1 MAGRSLTRARRPT
14 MDDVA
19 REAGVSKA
27 TVSRVLA
34 GIEDSCTPET
44 AQRVRDCAAELGYV
58 LNSVAASLRSQ
69 QSFTV
74 GLILADVSNP
84 FFGAV
89 ASGIE
94 QRLFETGYSVVF
106 GNSNNSL
113 ATETAL
119 VKLLAER
126 RIDGLI
132 AAPSG
137 ATGKHLAAAA
147 KSGIKVVLVD
157 SDLPGAGFDCVTI
170 DNRQAARK
178 AISHLI
184 ELGHRRIAIVTGPC
198 EAIFDR
204 ERFEG
209 YREALQGAGIPFDDR
224 YVLKADLTAAGGE
237 QALERLLTLDP
248 RPTGL
253 FVSNNMMTLGVLTAL
268 GRTKLRVPKDL
279 ALIGFDDQP
288 WYGVFNPPLTAVSNP
303 AFELG
308 QVAADRLL
316 AAMSGANARPA
327 QRVLLNCDLVVR
339 QSTAPPGTKRRAA

>member
-1 MAGRSLTRARRPT
+1 
-14 MDDVA
+14 MDDIA
-19 REAGVSKA
+19 RAAGVSKA

-44 AQRVRDCAAELGYV
+44 AQRVRDRAEEIGYV

-113 ATETAL
+113 ATERAL
-119 VKLLAER
+119 VKVLAER

-137 ATGKHLAAAA
+137 STGAHLVAAA

-170 DNRQAARK
+170 DNRQAARN
-178 AISHLI
+178 AVAHLLA
-184 ELGHRRIAIVTGPC
+184 LGHRRIAIVTGPC
-198 EAIFDR
+198 EAVFDR
-204 ERFEG
+204 ERLEG
-209 YREALQGAGIPFDDR
+209 YRESIEEAGVRFDER
-224 YVLKADLTAAGGE
+224 LVLRADLTASGGE
-237 QALERLLTLDP
+237 HALEKLLELDP
-248 RPTGL
+248 LPTAL

-268 GRTKLRVPKDL
+268 GRTKLRVPEEL
-279 ALIGFDDQP
+279 SLIGFDDQA
-288 WYGVFNPPLTAVSNP
+288 WYSVFNPPLTAVSNP
-303 AFELG
+303 AFEMG

-316 AAMSGANARPA
+316 AAMGGAHAGSA

-339 QSTAPPGTKRRAA
+339 ASTGAPGSRSRRRAG